1 MTGRADQSSG
11 NGPAREPDGV
21 YALTLFVTGDSI
33 RSERAV
39 ANLRRICAR
48 QGARCELTIVDVLE
62 RPELAEREKILAT
75 PTVVR
80 TRPLPR
86 RRIIGDLSDEV
97 KVVRE
102 LDLPRAANDA
112 EVDTTS

>member
-1 MTGRADQSSG
+1 MTGRADG
-11 NGPAREPDGV
+11 TGGADRARDVVSV
-21 YALTLFVTGDSI
+21 YALTLFVTGHSV

-48 QGARCELTIVDVLE
+48 QGTRCELTIVDVLE

-102 LDLPRAANDA
+102 LDLPLAADDA
-112 EVDTTS
+112 EVDATS

>member
-1 MTGRADQSSG
+1 
-11 NGPAREPDGV
+11 
-21 YALTLFVTGDSI
+21 
-33 RSERAV
+33 
-39 ANLRRICAR
+39 
-48 QGARCELTIVDVLE
+48 
-62 RPELAEREKILAT
+62 
-75 PTVVR
+75 VVR

-102 LDLPRAANDA
+102 LDLPHAADDA